1 MLIFKENLKSMDNNE
16 ATDTDKGLGVAIALT
31 VAGLLLLSATKLV
44 GLSGWIMWLLYG
56 IGFLLALLGVTAMS
70 IEIPE
75 YIKEVVRL
83 KQ

>member
-1 MLIFKENLKSMDNNE
+1 MDNNE